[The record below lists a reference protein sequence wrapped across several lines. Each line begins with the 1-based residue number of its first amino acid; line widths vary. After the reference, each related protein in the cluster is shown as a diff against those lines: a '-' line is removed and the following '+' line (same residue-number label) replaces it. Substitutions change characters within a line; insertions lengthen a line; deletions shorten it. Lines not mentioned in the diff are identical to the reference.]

1 MLVLLPPSETKRAGG
16 DGPPLRL
23 DELSHHEALGTWRA
37 GLVDELVALA
47 DDVPA
52 SRAALGVTERQD
64 DEIERNA
71 SLRVSPTLPALDRY
85 TGVLYDALDARSFT
99 RATRARARSR
109 LAVGS
114 ALFGVVHAD
123 DPIPAYRLSA
133 DSKLP
138 ARDGGAPTSLTAYW
152 RPALDPLLARIASGE
167 LVVDLRSGAYAALG
181 RIPQAVTVNV
191 LAERPD
197 GSRSVVSHHNKSHK
211 GALARLLATSRAE
224 PSDAGAVARLARR
237 AGHTVERDGDH
248 LDLVLPA

>member
-1 MLVLLPPSETKRAGG
+1 VLVLLPPSETKRAGG

-23 DELSHHEALGTWRA
+23 EEITHHADLGATRS

-52 SRAALGVTERQD
+52 SRAALGVSERQD

-71 SLRVSPTLPALDRY
+71 ALRVSPTLPALDRY
-85 TGVLYDALDARSFT
+85 TGVLYDALDAPSFS

-109 LAVGS
+109 LVVSS
-114 ALFGVVHAD
+114 ALFGLVHAD

-138 ARDGGAPTSLTAYW
+138 ARDGALTSLTSRW
-152 RPALDPLLARIASGE
+152 RPVLDPLLTRIASGE

-181 RIPQAVTVNV
+181 RVPQAVTVNV
-191 LAERPD
+191 LAERLD
-197 GSRSVVSHHNKSHK
+197 GSRSVVSHHNKAHK

-224 PSDAGAVARLARR
+224 PSDASAIARIARR